1 MVQTRHAALNEATV
15 LRQDRQ
21 DSLALR
27 NTTSTAES
35 DCKSGS
41 PMARTVCIPHQWCV
55 PEGTSRALYLNK
67 IPRKTPGHRRAPLLY
82 T

>member
-1 MVQTRHAALNEATV
+1 MVQTRHAALNKATV

-27 NTTSTAES
+27 NPTSIAES
-35 DCKSGS
+35 DCQPGS
-41 PMARTVCIPHQWCV
+41 PMARTVCIPLQWCV
-55 PEGTSRALYLNK
+55 PEGMNRALYLYK

>member
-1 MVQTRHAALNEATV
+1 MVQTRHAALNKATV

-21 DSLALR
+21 DSLALG
-27 NTTSTAES
+27 NTTSVANNGLPLPGLS
-35 DCKSGS
+35 AS
-41 PMARTVCIPHQWCV
+41 PYQWYV
-55 PEGTSRALYLNK
+55 PEGISRALYLNK